1 MTAADFTDV
10 ASAQEAHFAQLCDAL
25 FNALAPGEALAA
37 NLAAEDSLFLR
48 FNAGRLRQNTE
59 VQQATLALA
68 LQARG
73 RSVDRQCTLSGR
85 PERDLPAVLALLREA
100 RADAALLAPDPY
112 QVALRDEGRSH
123 ALFEGQ
129 LPTAAHAMQAVAA
142 PDQAQGQALDLA
154 GLYAGGGVLRG
165 HRSSCGSAH
174 WFGTQSFF
182 LDYSLYEGQRA
193 AKGIYAGT
201 AWDDGAWSAQRAHTA
216 AQLALLRR
224 PAQRVA
230 PGAWRTWLAPQA
242 FAEFVGMLGWQ
253 GLSADAWKQ
262 GCSPLKRLIEGEQ
275 RLSPLLRVDE
285 NFGLGL
291 APRFNSRGETS
302 AERLPLLGE
311 GRLQNLLVSAR
322 TAREH
327 GLVSN
332 GADGSESPRALDIA
346 PGLLAQDQ
354 VLQALGTGLYV
365 ANLHYLNWS
374 DPNAARVTGMTR
386 YACFWVQDGEIA
398 GPLAADLRWDQSLYE
413 ALGPQQLLA
422 LSRETEIAP
431 ATSTYSQRALGGMR
445 APGALVEGFRYTL

>member
-1 MTAADFTDV
+1 MSAAFADFAGV
-10 ASAQEAHFAQLCDAL
+10 QEAHFAQLCDAL
-25 FNALAPGEALAA
+25 FNALAPGETLAA

-59 VQQATLALA
+59 VQQATLDFS
-68 LQARG
+68 LQAGG
-73 RSVDRQCTLSGR
+73 RSVGRACTLSGR
-85 PERDLPAVLALLREA
+85 PERDLPAMLALLHEA
-100 RADAALLAPDPY
+100 RADAAVLPPDPY

-123 ALFEGQ
+123 ALFDGQ
-129 LPTAAHAMQAVAA
+129 LPSPAQAMQAVAQ
-142 PDQAQGQALDLA
+142 QAAALDLA
-154 GLYAGGGVLRG
+154 GLYAGGSVLRG

-174 WFGTQSFF
+174 WFGTRSFF
-182 LDYSLYEGQRA
+182 LDYSLYEGSRA
-193 AKGIYAGT
+193 AKGVYAGT
-201 AWDDGAWSAQRAHTA
+201 AWDAQAWATQLAHTA

-262 GCSPLKRLIEGEQ
+262 GRSPLKRLIEGEQ
-275 RLSPLLRVDE
+275 QLSPLLRVDE

-302 AERLPLLGE
+302 VERLALLAE

-332 GADGSESPRALDIA
+332 GADAGESPRALDIA

>member
-1 MTAADFTDV
+1 MSAAFADFAGV
-10 ASAQEAHFAQLCDAL
+10 QEAHFARLCDAL
-25 FNALAPGEALAA
+25 FNALAPGETLAA

-59 VQQATLALA
+59 VQQATLDFS
-68 LQARG
+68 LQAGG
-73 RSVDRQCTLSGR
+73 RSVGRACTLSGR
-85 PERDLPAVLALLREA
+85 PERDLPAMLALLREA
-100 RADAALLAPDPY
+100 RADAAVLPPDPY

-123 ALFEGQ
+123 ALFDGQ
-129 LPTAAHAMQAVAA
+129 LPSPAQAMQAVAE
-142 PDQAQGQALDLA
+142 QAAALDLA
-154 GLYAGGGVLRG
+154 GLYAGGSVLRG

-174 WFGTQSFF
+174 WFGTRSFF
-182 LDYSLYEGQRA
+182 LDYSLYEGSRA
-193 AKGIYAGT
+193 AKGVYAGT
-201 AWDDGAWSAQRAHTA
+201 AWDAQAWSTQLAHTA

-242 FAEFVGMLGWQ
+242 FAEFVAMLGWQ

-262 GCSPLKRLIEGEQ
+262 GRSPLKRLIEGEQ
-275 RLSPLLRVDE
+275 QLSPLLRVDE

-302 AERLPLLGE
+302 VERLALLAD

-332 GADGSESPRALDIA
+332 GADAGESPRALDIA

>member
-1 MTAADFTDV
+1 MTAAAFTEV
-10 ASAQEAHFAQLCDAL
+10 AAAQEAHFARLCDAL
-25 FNALAPGEALAA
+25 FNALAPGEALAV

-59 VQQATLALA
+59 VQQATLAFE
-68 LQARG
+68 LQAGG
-73 RSVDRQCTLSGR
+73 RSMDRACGLSGR
-85 PERDLPAVLALLREA
+85 PERDLQAVLALLQQA
-100 RADAALLAPDPY
+100 RADAAVLPPDPY

-123 ALFEGQ
+123 ALFDGQ
-129 LPTAAHAMQAVAA
+129 LPGAAQAMQAVAE
-142 PDQAQGQALDLA
+142 QAAGLDLA
-154 GLYAGGGVLRG
+154 GLYAGGSVLRG
-165 HRSSCGSAH
+165 HRSSCGSTH

-193 AKGIYAGT
+193 AKGVYAGT
-201 AWDDGAWSAQRAHTA
+201 AWDAAAWSMHLAHTA

-242 FAEFVGMLGWQ
+242 FAEFVGMLGWR
-253 GLSADAWKQ
+253 GLSADVWKQ
-262 GCSPLKRLIEGEQ
+262 GRSPMKRLIEGELQ
-275 RLSPLLRVDE
+275 LSPLLRLDE
-285 NFGLGL
+285 NFGMGL

-302 AERLPLLGE
+302 PERLPLLAD

-332 GADGSESPRALDIA
+332 GADASESLRAPDIA
-346 PGLLAQDQ
+346 PGMLAQGE

-374 DPNAARVTGMTR
+374 DQASARVTGMTR

>member
-1 MTAADFTDV
+1 MSDV
-10 ASAQEAHFAQLCDAL
+10 EVLQEARFARLADAL
-25 FNALAPGEALAA
+25 FDVLAPGEALAL
-37 NLAAEDSLFLR
+37 NLDAEDSLFLR
-48 FNAGRLRQNTE
+48 LNAGRLRQNTE
-59 VQQATLALA
+59 VQQARLALL
-68 LQARG
+68 LQRDG
-73 RSVDRQCTLSGR
+73 RSVECSGVLSGR
-85 PERDLPAVLALLREA
+85 PARDLPAVLALLAQA
-100 RADAALLAPDPY
+100 RAQAAQLPPDPHL
-112 QVALRDEGRSH
+112 VALRDEGRSH
-123 ALFEGQ
+123 AQFTGN
-129 LPTAAHAMQAVAA
+129 LPSAAQVLHAMAAHA
-142 PDQAQGQALDLA
+142 GTLDLA
-154 GLYAGGGVLRG
+154 GLYAGGSVVRG

-193 AKGIYAGT
+193 AKGVYAGT
-201 AWDDGAWSAQRAHTA
+201 AWEPEAWSTHLAHTA

-224 PAQRVA
+224 PAQHVA

-242 FAEFVGMLGWQ
+242 FAELVGMLGWR

-262 GCSPLKRLIEGEQ
+262 GRSPMKRLIEGELQ
-275 RLSPLLRVDE
+275 LSPLLQLDE
-285 NFGLGL
+285 NFGMGL

-302 AERLPLLGE
+302 PERLPLLAG

-327 GLVSN
+327 GLVAN
-332 GADGSESPRALDIA
+332 GADAGEFLRAPDIA
-346 PGLLAQDQ
+346 PGSLAQDA

-374 DPNAARVTGMTR
+374 DPASARVTGMTR

>member
-1 MTAADFTDV
+1 MTDF
-10 ASAQEAHFAQLCDAL
+10 AMPWEARFAQLGDAL
-25 FNALAPGEALAA
+25 FGALAPGEALAV

-59 VQQATLALA
+59 VRQAQLTLL
-68 LQARG
+68 LQRDG
-73 RSVDRQCTLSGR
+73 RSVEISGTLAGV
-85 PERDLPAVLALLREA
+85 PARDLPAALVLLQQA
-100 RADAALLAPDPY
+100 RADANTLPPDPY
-112 QVALRDEGRSH
+112 QVSLRDEGRSH
-123 ALFEGQ
+123 AQFEGR
-129 LPTAAHAMQAVAA
+129 LPTAEQVLQTIGAHA
-142 PDQAQGQALDLA
+142 GTLDLA
-154 GLYAGGGVLRG
+154 GLYAGGSVLRG

-174 WFGTQSFF
+174 WFATQSFF

-193 AKGIYAGT
+193 AKGVYAGT
-201 AWDDGAWSAQRAHTA
+201 DWQPDAWSAHLAHTA
-216 AQLALLRR
+216 AQLALMRR

-242 FAEFVGMLGWQ
+242 FAEFIGMLGWR

-262 GCSPLKRLIEGEQ
+262 GRSPLKRLIEGEVQ
-275 RLSPLLRVDE
+275 LSPLLRLHE
-285 NFGLGL
+285 NFGMGL
-291 APRFNSRGETS
+291 APRFNSRGESS
-302 AERLPLLGE
+302 AERLSLIAE

-332 GADGSESPRALDIA
+332 GADSGEGPRALDIA
-346 PGLLAQDQ
+346 GGDLAQDQ

-374 DPNAARVTGMTR
+374 DPVSARITGMTR

-413 ALGPQQLLA
+413 ALGPRQLLA
-422 LSRETEIAP
+422 LSREIETAP
-431 ATSTYSQRALGGMR
+431 ATSTYSQRSLGGMR
-445 APGALVEGFRYTL
+445 TPGALIDDFHYTL